1 MPTYARRL
9 RLFSGTMAVIGGIIG
24 SGIFMNASIV
34 AQRVGSAGL
43 TIGAWILGGAIAM
56 IGALCFAELGA
67 RLPRAGGGY
76 AYLREAFGPLPG
88 FLYAWA
94 LLLVMATGAI
104 AAVAVTFATYATSL
118 LGLGPGLIKPIAV
131 GAILLL
137 SAINIV
143 GVSPGAVTQN
153 LFTVLKLAALVVL
166 IGAGI
171 FAAGGTAGAGGP
183 GAADGVAPA
192 TGWATIVAMGT
203 ALVPVLFAYGG
214 WQQTNFI
221 AEEIIEPEKSL
232 PRALILGTAAVVAV
246 YVLANFT
253 YLRAL
258 GAPGLAASQAP
269 AADAMRRLIGPGGA
283 TLIAAGITVSTFGFL
298 GLVILVSPR
307 VYQAL
312 AADGLFF
319 AAFARLHPKWRTPA
333 TAIVF
338 QAAWGILLLGTGSY
352 GQLLDWVV
360 FCDWIF
366 FGLTVGTLFV
376 LRGRGA
382 LKVPGGQRG
391 SGEHPAKIFLVPG
404 YPVTPLL
411 FIAAAV
417 YVVLGSIISNPPNA
431 LRGTL
436 LLAAGVPVFLF
447 WRRRAARQG

>member
-9 RLFSGTMAVIGGIIG
+9 GLFSGTMAVIGGIIG

-43 TIGAWILGGAIAM
+43 TIGAWVLGGAVAM

-76 AYLREAFGPLPG
+76 AYLREAYGPLSG

-94 LLLVMATGAI
+94 LLLVMATGAM

-118 LGLGPGLIKPIAV
+118 FGLSPVLIKPIAV

-153 LFTVLKLAALVVL
+153 LFTVLKLAALAAL

-171 FAAGGTAGAGGP
+171 FAATATANTEMAGQAVSG
-183 GAADGVAPA
+183 PA
-192 TGWATIVAMGT
+192 TGWGTIVAMGT

-221 AEEIIEPEKSL
+221 AEEIIEPEKNL
-232 PRALILGTAAVVAV
+232 PRALILGTAAVVVV
-246 YVLANFT
+246 YVLANVT

-258 GAPGLAASQAP
+258 GAAGLAASQAP
-269 AADAMRRLIGPGGA
+269 AADAMGRLIGSGGA

-319 AAFARLHPKWRTPA
+319 SAFARLHPRWRTPA
-333 TAIVF
+333 IAIVF

-382 LKVPGGQRG
+382 GGQGG
-391 SGEHPAKIFLVPG
+391 SGSVEQPRFRVPG
-404 YPVTPLL
+404 YPVTPIL
-411 FIAAAV
+411 FIAAAI
-417 YVVLGSIISNPPNA
+417 YVVLGSIISNPANA

-447 WRRRAARQG
+447 WQRRAAKPN

>member
-1 MPTYARRL
+1 MSTYARRL

-34 AQRVGSAGL
+34 AQRVGTAGL
-43 TIGAWILGGAIAM
+43 TIGAWVLGGAIAM

-67 RLPRAGGGY
+67 RLPKAGGGY
-76 AYLREAFGPLPG
+76 AYLREAFGPLSG

-104 AAVAVTFATYATSL
+104 AAVAVTFATYAVSL
-118 LGLGPGLIKPIAV
+118 LGFAPSLIKPIAV

-153 LFTVLKLAALVVL
+153 LFTVLKLAALTVL

-171 FAAGGTAGAGGP
+171 FAAGGTTGAEMT
-183 GAADGVAPA
+183 GAAAGVAPA

-221 AEEIIEPEKSL
+221 AEEIVDPEKNL
-232 PRALILGTAAVVAV
+232 PRALILGTAAVVVV
-246 YVLANFT
+246 YVLANVT

-319 AAFARLHPKWRTPA
+319 SAFARLHPNWRTPA

-376 LRGRGA
+376 LRGREAGGRGGA
-382 LKVPGGQRG
+382 GADVTPQFR
-391 SGEHPAKIFLVPG
+391 VPG

-411 FIAAAV
+411 FVAAAI
-417 YVVLGSIISNPPNA
+417 YVVLGSIISNPANA

-447 WRRRAARQG
+447 WRRRAVR

>member
-43 TIGAWILGGAIAM
+43 TIGAWVLGGAVAM

-94 LLLVMATGAI
+94 LLLVMATGAM

-118 LGLGPGLIKPIAV
+118 LGLSPTLIKPIAV
-131 GAILLL
+131 AAILLL

-143 GVSPGAVTQN
+143 GVAPGAVTQN
-153 LFTVLKLAALVVL
+153 LFTVLKLAALTAL
-166 IGAGI
+166 IGAGL
-171 FAAGGTAGAGGP
+171 FSAGGMSGTDPSAVAP
-183 GAADGVAPA
+183 VIAAPA
-192 TGWATIVAMGT
+192 TAWATIIAMGT

-221 AEEIIEPEKSL
+221 AEEIIDPEKNL
-232 PRALILGTAAVVAV
+232 PRALLLGTAAVVAV
-246 YVLANFT
+246 YVLANVT

-258 GAPGLAASQAP
+258 GAAGLAASQAP

-319 AAFARLHPKWRTPA
+319 SSFARLHPKWRTPA
-333 TAIVF
+333 IAIVF
-338 QAAWGILLLGTGSY
+338 QALWAILLLGTGSY

-376 LRGRGA
+376 LRGREAGGRAGRGA
-382 LKVPGGQRG
+382 EAPQHFR
-391 SGEHPAKIFLVPG
+391 VPG

-417 YVVLGSIISNPPNA
+417 YVVLGSIISNPANA

-436 LLAAGVPVFLF
+436 LLSAGVPVFLF
-447 WRRRAARQG
+447 WRRRAAR